1 MADRFFFRPLRLCVS
16 AVQFAFC
23 FCLILFFLSVARAD
37 VPATQPD
44 SDSQKVQVAIF
55 PLGGNADDGARDK
68 VGFALRMKLDRTDA
82 YNAIDG
88 PTMADLA
95 GDQAITVSTPQKT
108 IEDLAA
114 QSDADAKPSVLMWG
128 QLDTG
133 DGGATTL
140 KLNIL
145 DLRQPHAKAVE
156 IDKHWSDSTEV
167 RFRLEELLA
176 TLPDVE
182 FEHPVESSITDDPA
196 AKALWAKNP
205 NLVVDGTFS
214 EPDHWDGIYESEKYP
229 VEISDKM
236 PDVDKVS
243 ILKAGAP
250 EKRNALAFNLSLDD
264 AQNNG
269 LACLSDAIKIQPN
282 TRYRIQY
289 RYKSDGPTL
298 HVFVKGY
305 TLFPDAATGQP
316 TMRECYRRQ
325 VPPSGATD
333 GKWLTVIDDMNPQSH
348 QGYPVQELRVDLYAY
363 LGAGTVLFDDVQ
375 LKAVGEQTHHP
386 HDDAMRPN
394 PKP

>member
-1 MADRFFFRPLRLCVS
+1 VPAIVL
-16 AVQFAFC
+16 AFC
-23 FCLILFFLSVARAD
+23 IVLLISIARAD
-37 VPATQPD
+37 QPATQP
-44 SDSQKVQVAIF
+44 SDAQKIQVAIF
-55 PLGGNADDGARDK
+55 PLGGNADEGARDK
-68 VGFALRMKLDRTDA
+68 VGFALRMKLDRTDV

-95 GDQAITVSTPQKT
+95 GDQAITASTPQKT
-108 IEDLAA
+108 IEDLASQA
-114 QSDADAKPSVLMWG
+114 DADAKPSVLMWG
-128 QLDTG
+128 QLDTAG
-133 DGGATTL
+133 DVTTL
-140 KLNIL
+140 KINIL

-214 EPDHWDGIYESEKYP
+214 EPGHWDGIYESEKYP